1 MKKTDGSNN
10 ASSDAQETGSSNL
23 VDSGPNFDNVL
34 RIPLN
39 TQVIGFLRGLMIY
52 HIPQNIQSSQSSH
65 TVTSQGVLLPQDEN
79 PPNPVRNDLTVLQAD
94 DSLQKLSTWRT

>member
-1 MKKTDGSNN
+1 
-10 ASSDAQETGSSNL
+10 
-23 VDSGPNFDNVL
+23 
-34 RIPLN
+34 
-39 TQVIGFLRGLMIY
+39 MIY